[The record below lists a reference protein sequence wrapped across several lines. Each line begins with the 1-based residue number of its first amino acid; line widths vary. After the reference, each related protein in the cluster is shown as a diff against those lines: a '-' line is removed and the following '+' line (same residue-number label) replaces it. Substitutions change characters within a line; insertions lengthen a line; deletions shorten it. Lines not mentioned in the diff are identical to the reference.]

1 MLTLVS
7 LPILTDNYIWLL
19 HDGSSAIAVDPGEAG
34 PLLHYVQQHGLR
46 LEAVLCTHHHHD
58 HVDGIPALQQAMT
71 GLPVYGPATPR
82 FSAWVT
88 HPVIDGSQLNLLGQT
103 FHVLEA
109 PAHTLDHVVYY
120 AEPWL
125 FAGDVLFACGCGRLF
140 EGTPAQLQ
148 QSLQRLA
155 TLPADTLLCCTHEYT
170 LSNQRFA
177 LAVEPDNL
185 VLKQRHQR
193 DTQRRGEGLPTL
205 PSSLSEEWQT
215 NPFLRCEQ
223 ASVRQSV
230 SRQAGQDLQDSLA
243 VLAALRRWKDVF

>member
-19 HDGSSAIAVDPGEAG
+19 HDGSSAIAVDPGEAE
-34 PLLHYVQQHGLR
+34 PLLHYLQLHGLR
-46 LEAVLCTHHHHD
+46 LQAVLCTHHHYD
-58 HVDGIPALQQAMT
+58 HVDGIPALRRAHPDLT
-71 GLPVYGPATPR
+71 VYGPATPR
-82 FSAWVT
+82 FAAWVT
-88 HPVIDGSQLNLLGQT
+88 HPVVEGSQLPLLGQT
-103 FHVLEA
+103 FQVLET

-120 AEPWL
+120 AGPWL

-155 TLPADTLLCCTHEYT
+155 ALPAETLLCCTHEYT

-185 VLKQRHQR
+185 ALQQRHAR
-193 DTQRRGEGLPTL
+193 DAQRRAAGLSTL
-205 PSSLSEEWQT
+205 PSTLAEEGLT

-223 ASVRQSV
+223 ASVQRAV
-230 SRQAGQDLQDSLA
+230 SQQAGAVLTDSLA
-243 VLAALRRWKDVF
+243 VLVALRCWKDVF